1 MPRPF
6 VSGPQTPEAIFR
18 PWVLWAGF
26 LWGFAEATLFFI
38 VPDVLLTLVAL
49 FSFRR
54 SARVLACILLGA
66 LGGGTIMFY
75 LGAKNPAEA
84 KAVVLRVPFVSSAM
98 FDKTAQSFQHDGIWA
113 LTKGPGNGIPYKVYG
128 VQASRHSGLL
138 LFLLVSLLARLERFA
153 LFWLIAG
160 ALGFAFRKN
169 IPRQPRI
176 TVAVHAC
183 VWILGYAW
191 YWTKI

>member
-1 MPRPF
+1 MPKAF
-6 VSGPQTPEAIFR
+6 MNEPQTPEFVFR

-38 VPDVLLTLVAL
+38 VPDVLLTLIAL

-54 SARVLACILLGA
+54 SARVLACILIGA
-66 LGGGTIMFY
+66 LAGGTIMFY
-75 LGAKNPAEA
+75 LGISKPAQA
-84 KAVVLRVPFVSSAM
+84 KAAVLHVPFVSQAM
-98 FDKTAQSFQHDGIWA
+98 FVKTHLSFQHDGIWA

-128 VQASRHSGLL
+128 VQARQYSALW

-153 LFWLIAG
+153 VFWLIAG
-160 ALGFAFRKN
+160 TMGILFRRN
-169 IPRQPRI
+169 ILRQPKI

-183 VWILGYAW
+183 IWIFGYVC
-191 YWTKI
+191 YWSKI